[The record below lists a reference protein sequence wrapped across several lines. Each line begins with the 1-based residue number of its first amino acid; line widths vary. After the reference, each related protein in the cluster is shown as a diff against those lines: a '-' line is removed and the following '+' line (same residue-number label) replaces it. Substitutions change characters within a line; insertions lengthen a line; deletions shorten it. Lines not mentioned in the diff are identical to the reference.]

1 MTAAKRTLYLTT
13 PIYYVNDVPHV
24 GHAYTTI
31 AADALTRARR
41 LAGHDVFFLTGT
53 DEHGQNIE
61 RIARE
66 KGISEQEHCNRIA
79 AAFRELWQRYDVR
92 YDRFIRTTDEI
103 HRRGVLRLW
112 EMLRGAKTPDGRD
125 AVYSGTYSGWYCPRC
140 EGFKDEEE
148 LRQPGNI
155 CPDHERPCE
164 WTEEENLFFRLSA
177 YEGWLRQTIESDTL
191 RIRPESR
198 KNEVLGVI
206 QQGLKDFSVSRAR
219 VKWGIPVPEQ
229 PDHVLYV
236 WVDALS
242 NYITALGFADDAP
255 DYRRYWV
262 GGGERL
268 HLIGKDIIRFHCL
281 YWPALLY
288 AAGVPVPTREFG
300 QGFITREGRKLSK
313 TTGNVIDPVALVE
326 KLGPDAARYF
336 LLREASYGAD
346 WDFTDQAFVA
356 RYNADLA
363 NDLGNLVSRALT
375 MVARYCEGKVPNRPA
390 AVSTA
395 AVQEQWRRFLAS
407 PDSAASSSRLKA
419 FEEATGS
426 RLFGEAAAEVL
437 IEHALA
443 RYEELDFAG
452 ALGEIWAF
460 VSSLNQAIVQTEP
473 WSLAKDPARKAEL
486 DAFLY
491 RLLEGVRLV
500 AVLASPVIP
509 RATARIFSML
519 GQGERE
525 PASPDLAWGLLEPG
539 TPLGTV
545 VPLFPRVEKSQDAK
559 ETPVSESSPP
569 PAPKPEGA
577 PPAPITGAAT
587 PPVAAAPAAP
597 AAPAD
602 KIDIA
607 EFAKVELR
615 AARITEA
622 EKIAGSKKLVRL
634 QVDLGGET
642 RQVVAGIA
650 ESYEPAA
657 LVGKTIVLVANL
669 KPAKIMG
676 VESNGM
682 VLAGSIDGKAVLCTF
697 DSSVEP
703 GTKVK

>member
-1 MTAAKRTLYLTT
+1 MTRARKLYLTT

-31 AADALTRARR
+31 AADTLTRARR
-41 LAGHDVFFLTGT
+41 LAGHDAFLLTGT

-66 KGISEQEHCNRIA
+66 KGISEQEHCDRIA
-79 AAFRELWQRYDVR
+79 AEFRSLWQRYDIR

-103 HRRGVLRLW
+103 HKRGVLRLW
-112 EMLRGAKTPDGRD
+112 EKLRVAKTPDGRD

-164 WTEEENLFFRLSA
+164 WTEEQNLFFRLSA
-177 YEGWLRQTIESDTL
+177 YESWLRETIESDRL

-255 DYRRYWV
+255 DYRTWWV
-262 GGGERL
+262 GGDERL

-281 YWPALLY
+281 YWPAVLY
-288 AAGVPVPTREFG
+288 AAGVPVPTREFA
-300 QGFITREGRKLSK
+300 QGFITRDGRKLSK
-313 TTGNVIDPVALVE
+313 TTGNVIDPVALALR
-326 KLGPDAARYF
+326 LGPDAARYF
-336 LLREASYGAD
+336 LLREATYGSD
-346 WDFTDQAFVA
+346 WDFTDKAFVT

-363 NDLGNLVSRALT
+363 NDVGNLVSRALT
-375 MVARYCEGKVPNRPA
+375 MVVRYSGGQVPPRPA
-390 AVSTA
+390 SGGV
-395 AVQEQWRRFLAS
+395 
-407 PDSAASSSRLKA
+407 A
-419 FEEATGS
+419 FGDGLS
-426 RLFGEAAAEVL
+426 DRV
-437 IEHALA
+437 LA

-452 ALGEIWAF
+452 ALGEIWAL

-473 WSLAKDPARKAEL
+473 WTLAKDAVRKGEL

-491 RLLEGVRLV
+491 RLIEGVRLV

-509 RATARIFSML
+509 RASARIFAML
-519 GQGERE
+519 GLGERE
-525 PASPDLAWGLLEPG
+525 PGTGDLAWGRLEPG
-539 TPLGTV
+539 ARLGEIT
-545 VPLFPRVEKSQDAK
+545 PLFPRVDKSPDSK
-559 ETPVSESSPP
+559 ETSVSENPL
-569 PAPKPEGA
+569 PKPE
-577 PPAPITGAAT
+577 PAPTAPNG
-587 PPVAAAPAAP
+587 PAPAA
-597 AAPAD
+597 ASVER
-602 KIDIA
+602 IDIA
-607 EFAKVELR
+607 DFAKIELR
-615 AARITEA
+615 AARITAA
-622 EKIAGSKKLVRL
+622 EKIAGSKKLVKL
-634 QVDLGGET
+634 QVDLGGEA

-650 ESYEPAA
+650 ESYDPEA

-669 KPAKIMG
+669 KPAKLMG

-682 VLAGSIDGKAVLCTF
+682 VLAGSENGRAVLCTF
-697 DSSVEP
+697 DSSVAP

>member
-1 MTAAKRTLYLTT
+1 MTTTKRTLYLTT

-41 LAGHDVFFLTGT
+41 LAGHDVFLLTGT

-66 KGISEQEHCNRIA
+66 KGISEQEHCDRIA
-79 AAFRELWQRYDVR
+79 AAFRELWQRYDIR

-112 EMLRGAKTPDGRD
+112 ELLRVAKTPDGRE
-125 AVYSGTYSGWYCPRC
+125 AVYSGTYAGWYCPRC

-148 LRQPGNI
+148 LRQPGNV

-177 YEGWLRQTIESDTL
+177 YESWLRQTIEGDTL

-206 QQGLKDFSVSRAR
+206 TQGLKDFSVSRAR

-255 DYRRYWV
+255 DYRHYWA
-262 GGGERL
+262 GGDERL

-281 YWPALLY
+281 YWPAILH
-288 AAGVPVPTREFG
+288 AAGVPVPTREFA

-313 TTGNVIDPVALVE
+313 TTGNVIDPIALVE
-326 KLGPDAARYF
+326 RLGPDAARYF
-336 LLREASYGAD
+336 LLREAAYGAD
-346 WDFTDQAFVA
+346 WDFTDQAFVS

-375 MVARYCEGKVPNRPA
+375 MVARYCDGKLPPRPA
-390 AVSTA
+390 EPASA
-395 AVQEQWRRFLAS
+395 AVVHEQWKRFLAG
-407 PDSAASSSRLKA
+407 PEAAAASSRLRA

-426 RLFGEAAAEVL
+426 RLFGEVATKVL
-437 IEHALA
+437 AEHALA

-452 ALGEIWAF
+452 ALGEIWAL

-473 WSLAKDPARKAEL
+473 WSLAKDPARRPEL

-491 RLLEGVRLV
+491 RLLEGVRVV

-509 RATARIFSML
+509 RASVRIFAML
-519 GQGERE
+519 GLGERE
-525 PASPDLAWGLLEPG
+525 PGPADLAWGRLEPG
-539 TPLGTV
+539 APLGAIA
-545 VPLFPRVEKSQDAK
+545 PLFPRVDKPNDKK
-559 ETPVSESSPP
+559 EAPLSETDPSS
-569 PAPKPEGA
+569 PKPEPSLVPG
-577 PPAPITGAAT
+577 
-587 PPVAAAPAAP
+587 PVTAPAAV
-597 AAPAD
+597 AAQAESGER
-602 KIDIA
+602 IDIA
-607 EFAKVELR
+607 EFAKLELC
-615 AARITEA
+615 AAKITEA
-622 EKIAGSKKLVRL
+622 EKIAGSKKLVKL
-634 QVDLGGET
+634 QVDLGGES

-650 ESYEPAA
+650 EAYEPAA

-669 KPAKIMG
+669 KPAKLLG

-682 VLAGSIDGKAVLCTF
+682 VLAGSEGGQAVLCTF
-697 DSSVEP
+697 DASVAP